1 MLVIKDYEDTKDTA
15 NYMAYNKDKEYSD
28 NDEFL

>member
-1 MLVIKDYEDTKDTA
+1 MLAIKDYEDTKDTA
-15 NYMAYNKDKEYSD
+15 NHMAYNKDKEYSD